1 MDSCKRKREPEDT
14 TPVNNG
20 AVDVSRSLREVQP
33 AHYLFKIESFS
44 ILLETNI
51 EEFES
56 DDFEAGGYKWKLR
69 FYPNG
74 NKKRNVNGHISLYLV
89 ISDTKTLPRGWEV
102 NIQFKLFVFDH
113 IRDKYLTVQ
122 DGDGSIRRFH
132 GMKTEW
138 GFDQLLSLDTFK
150 DASNGYFLDDS
161 CVFGAE
167 VFVIK
172 YAGRGECLSMIKQP
186 NGNIYT
192 WKVRNFAAVSN
203 ESLYSE
209 EFITGERKWKLMVY
223 PKGNANEKGKS
234 LSLFLGVADC
244 ATLPLNWKLYAQY
257 KLRIKDQVNSKHL
270 EKQASHWFTASMIDW
285 GYSSFMLLSDL
296 NDKSRGFIVD
306 NTLIVEVEISV
317 MSVIKNFT

>member
-14 TPVNNG
+14 TPVQNG

-89 ISDTKTLPRGWEV
+89 ISDTKNLPHGWEV

-113 IRDKYLTVQ
+113 IRDKHLTVQ
-122 DGDGSIRRFH
+122 DGEGRIRRFH

-150 DASNGYFLDDS
+150 DASNGYLLEDS

-172 YAGRGECLSMIKQP
+172 YGGKGECLSMIKEP

-192 WKVRNFAAVSN
+192 WKVDNFSAISKDCLLSEKFRIRERNWMLF
-203 ESLYSE
+203 L
-209 EFITGERKWKLMVY
+209 Y
-223 PKGNANEKGKS
+223 PKGNGKDEGRS
-234 LSLFLGVADC
+234 LALYLSVADY
-244 ATLPLNWKLYAQY
+244 ATLPLNWKLYAKY

-270 EKQASHWFTASMIDW
+270 EKPGQNRIS
-285 GYSSFMLLSDL
+285 LLL
-296 NDKSRGFIVD
+296 FLLFPTNDK
-306 NTLIVEVEISV
+306 N
-317 MSVIKNFT
+317 